1 MGRWSKA
8 ALAGLVCVSVA
19 VPAGVVIAGGNS
31 SSGSV
36 ARQTGSWVPSSVE
49 APKKWKPIPGF
60 GGVASTPGFIT
71 VDLSAQMKRGKAKF
85 RIVPE
90 AGGRAMDPGPVTFTA
105 KAANSFTWA
114 TNDTCGQGDQHE
126 IQWKRSGKTHA
137 VAAKL
142 SAHSVYDELCV

>member
-8 ALAGLVCVSVA
+8 VLVGLVCVAVA
-19 VPAGVVIAGGNS
+19 VPAGIVIAGGNS

-49 APKKWKPIPGF
+49 APRKWKPIPGL
-60 GGVASTPGFIT
+60 GVTSTPGFIT

-85 RIVPE
+85 RIVPV
-90 AGGRAMDPGPVTFTA
+90 AGGSAMDPGPVTFTA

-114 TNDTCGQGDQHE
+114 SNDTCGQGEQHE
-126 IQWKRSGKTHA
+126 IQWKRSGKRDA
-137 VAAKL
+137 VATKL
-142 SAHSVYDELCV
+142 SAHSVYDELCL